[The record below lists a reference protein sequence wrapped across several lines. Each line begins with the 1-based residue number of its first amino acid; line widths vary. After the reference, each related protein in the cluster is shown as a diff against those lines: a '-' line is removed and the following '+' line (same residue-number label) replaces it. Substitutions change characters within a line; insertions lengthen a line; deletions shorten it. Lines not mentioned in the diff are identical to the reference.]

1 MGRSR
6 PCSLLF
12 RKTRFIVSIDLRFRP
27 PPKRHRFP
35 PLNHSVAGCF
45 SSADIA
51 GTSVAGLSEYRRNVS
66 LNLNH

>member
-27 PPKRHRFP
+27 PSKRHRFLRSIIP
-35 PLNHSVAGCF
+35 WPGV

-51 GTSVAGLSEYRRNVS
+51 GTSVAGLSE
-66 LNLNH
+66 